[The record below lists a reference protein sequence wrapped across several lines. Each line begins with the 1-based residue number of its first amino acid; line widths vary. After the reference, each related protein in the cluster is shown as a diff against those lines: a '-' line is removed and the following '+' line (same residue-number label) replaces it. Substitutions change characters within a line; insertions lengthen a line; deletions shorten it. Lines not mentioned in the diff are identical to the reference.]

1 MTPPEILLVEDNP
14 DQAELT
20 RVALEDG
27 HLIPQIRWVKDGGE
41 ALEYL
46 FRAGTYRDAHR
57 PGLILL
63 DIDLPKRNG
72 IEVLRTI
79 KEHEDLRMIPVI
91 MLTTSASCDVIL
103 QCYLLGANS
112 FVIKSGSWD
121 EYLEKIHAL
130 RFYWLLVNQGPVV
143 SS

>member
-1 MTPPEILLVEDNP
+1 MLSQEILLVEDNP

-27 HLIPQIRWVKDGGE
+27 DLVPQIRWVKDGQE
-41 ALEYL
+41 ALDYL
-46 FRAGTYRDAHR
+46 LREGPYHDAHR

-63 DIDLPKRNG
+63 DIDLPKRDG

-79 KEHEDLRMIPVI
+79 KKHEDLRMIPVI

-121 EYLEKIHAL
+121 EHLKKIHAL
-130 RFYWLLVNQGPVV
+130 KLYWLLVNQ
-143 SS
+143 